1 MEYYA
6 SINAMGTKGMQ
17 FCDYIEV
24 TDVNDDVY
32 LYNVYHS
39 DRYGFCLI
47 SDDEPLIKFLH
58 IRNSR
63 LESYYVTGEVRVGQK
78 DIKTIVVDDHWFV
91 KKYKRFIIEGTLLQ
105 YTDEMGIKYGL
116 HPEEYYN
123 KSPESYKE
131 IVKVKKKSKER
142 NN

>member
-6 SINAMGTKGMQ
+6 NINAMGTKGMQ

-58 IRNSR
+58 INNSR
-63 LESYYVTGEVRVGQK
+63 LDFYYATGEVK
-78 DIKTIVVDDHWFV
+78 NSDIEAKRIKIDSHWIE
-91 KKYKRFIIEGTLLQ
+91 KKLMGLSIEGTLLQ
-105 YTDEMGIKYGL
+105 YNDEMGMKYGL
-116 HPEEYYN
+116 NSEEHYN
-123 KSPESYKE
+123 KYPKCYGNN
-131 IVKVKKKSKER
+131 VKIKKKIKGE
-142 NN
+142 